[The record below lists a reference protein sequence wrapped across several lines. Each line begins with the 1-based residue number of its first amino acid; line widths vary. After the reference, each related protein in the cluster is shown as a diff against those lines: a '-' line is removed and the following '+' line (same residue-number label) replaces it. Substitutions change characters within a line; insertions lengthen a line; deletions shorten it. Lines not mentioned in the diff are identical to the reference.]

1 MHVLGA
7 DFFENLAHSWPRA
20 ATGHDIPC
28 RSIFFGGGGK
38 GGKPEV
44 EEFYPEEVLRDGIAA
59 PVVFGLPETENEIIT
74 KAMAKEKY
82 LLRDSDFARL
92 KPFYNSTVQHS
103 RALEGALTAVHQTL
117 KDEDT
122 PYLVQDIER
131 ATMQKYGSE
140 KEFRREQLRREIKR
154 RRRSGRSSISDL
166 EWDPA
171 LGNRPETVLKVPVG
185 QRAVH
190 TAIATNSVVMAS
202 KMVAFCYTGSASVLS
217 EVIHSL
223 ADVGNQC
230 LLAIGISQS
239 LREADAS
246 HPYGYST
253 DRYVWSLISGV
264 GIFFLGC
271 GVSIYHGLLR
281 VFFSWLARSSRRLT
295 WVVWT
300 WVVWFAR
307 VGGVFTHLFLSFFF
321 FPRCGGGGLFI
332 TSNTLATH

>member
-1 MHVLGA
+1 MA
-7 DFFENLAHSWPRA
+7 RSWPRA
-20 ATGHDIPC
+20 VTGHDIPC
-28 RSIFFGGGGK
+28 RSIFFGGRGK
-38 GGKPEV
+38 GRKPEV

-92 KPFYNSTVQHS
+92 KPFYNSTLQHS
-103 RALEGALTAVHQTL
+103 RALL

-171 LGNRPETVLKVPVG
+171 LGKRPESVIKDPVG

-271 GVSIYHGLLR
+271 GVSIYHGFLR
-281 VFFSWLARSSRRLT
+281 VSFF
-295 WVVWT
+295 
-300 WVVWFAR
+300 F
-307 VGGVFTHLFLSFFF
+307 FLSFFRLRRVYLSRVYLSRKLGLLTLHHIEHYEIVFYF
-321 FPRCGGGGLFI
+321 FIFYCFI
-332 TSNTLATH
+332 

>member
-1 MHVLGA
+1 M
-7 DFFENLAHSWPRA
+7 
-20 ATGHDIPC
+20 TGHDIPC
-28 RSIFFGGGGK
+28 RSIFFGGRGK
-38 GGKPEV
+38 GRKPEV

-92 KPFYNSTVQHS
+92 KPFYNSTLQHS
-103 RALEGALTAVHQTL
+103 RALL

-171 LGNRPETVLKVPVG
+171 LGKRPESVIKDPVG

-271 GVSIYHGLLR
+271 GVSIYHGFLR
-281 VFFSWLARSSRRLT
+281 VSFF
-295 WVVWT
+295 
-300 WVVWFAR
+300 F
-307 VGGVFTHLFLSFFF
+307 FLSFFRLRRVYLSRVYLSRKLGLITLHHIEHYEIVFYF
-321 FPRCGGGGLFI
+321 FIFYCFI
-332 TSNTLATH
+332 

>member
-1 MHVLGA
+1 
-7 DFFENLAHSWPRA
+7 LARSWPRA
-20 ATGHDIPC
+20 VTGHDIPC
-28 RSIFFGGGGK
+28 RSIFFGGRGK
-38 GGKPEV
+38 GRKPEV

-92 KPFYNSTVQHS
+92 KPFYNSTLQHS
-103 RALEGALTAVHQTL
+103 RALL

-171 LGNRPETVLKVPVG
+171 LGKRPESVIKDPVG

-271 GVSIYHGLLR
+271 GVSIYHGFLR
-281 VFFSWLARSSRRLT
+281 VSFF
-295 WVVWT
+295 
-300 WVVWFAR
+300 F
-307 VGGVFTHLFLSFFF
+307 FLSFFRLRRVYLSRVYLSRKLGLITLHHIEHYEIVFYFLF
-321 FPRCGGGGLFI
+321 FIVLYRDLGADYSAP
-332 TSNTLATH
+332 H

>member
-1 MHVLGA
+1 
-7 DFFENLAHSWPRA
+7 LARSWPRA
-20 ATGHDIPC
+20 VTGHDIPC
-28 RSIFFGGGGK
+28 RSIFFGGRGK
-38 GGKPEV
+38 GRKPEV

-92 KPFYNSTVQHS
+92 KPFYNSTLQHS
-103 RALEGALTAVHQTL
+103 RALL

-171 LGNRPETVLKVPVG
+171 LGKRPESVIKDPVG
-185 QRAVH
+185 QRAVR

-271 GVSIYHGLLR
+271 GVSIYHGFLR
-281 VFFSWLARSSRRLT
+281 VSFF
-295 WVVWT
+295 
-300 WVVWFAR
+300 F
-307 VGGVFTHLFLSFFF
+307 FLSFFRLRRVYLSRVYLSRKLGLLTLHHIEHYEIVFYF
-321 FPRCGGGGLFI
+321 FIFYCFI
-332 TSNTLATH
+332 

>member
-1 MHVLGA
+1 
-7 DFFENLAHSWPRA
+7 LARSWPRA
-20 ATGHDIPC
+20 VTGHDIPC
-28 RSIFFGGGGK
+28 RSIFFGGRGK
-38 GGKPEV
+38 GRKPEV

-92 KPFYNSTVQHS
+92 KPFYNSTLQHS
-103 RALEGALTAVHQTL
+103 RALL

-171 LGNRPETVLKVPVG
+171 LGKRPESVIKDPVG

-271 GVSIYHGLLR
+271 GVSIYHGFLR
-281 VFFSWLARSSRRLT
+281 VSFF
-295 WVVWT
+295 
-300 WVVWFAR
+300 F
-307 VGGVFTHLFLSFFF
+307 FLSFFRLRRVYLSRVYLSRKLGLLTLHHIEHYEIVFYF
-321 FPRCGGGGLFI
+321 FIFYCFI
-332 TSNTLATH
+332 

>member
-1 MHVLGA
+1 M
-7 DFFENLAHSWPRA
+7 
-20 ATGHDIPC
+20 TGHDIPC
-28 RSIFFGGGGK
+28 RGIFFGGGGK
-38 GGKPEV
+38 GRKPEV
-44 EEFYPEEVLRDGIAA
+44 EEFYPEEVLRDGIGA

-82 LLRDSDFARL
+82 LLRDPDFARL
-92 KPFYNSTVQHS
+92 KPFYNSTLQHS
-103 RALEGALTAVHQTL
+103 RALL

-171 LGNRPETVLKVPVG
+171 LGKRPESVIKDPVG

-271 GVSIYHGLLR
+271 GVSIYHGFLR
-281 VFFSWLARSSRRLT
+281 VSFF
-295 WVVWT
+295 
-300 WVVWFAR
+300 F
-307 VGGVFTHLFLSFFF
+307 FLSFFRLRRVYLSRVYLSRKLGLLTLHHIEHYEIVFYF
-321 FPRCGGGGLFI
+321 FIFYCFI
-332 TSNTLATH
+332 